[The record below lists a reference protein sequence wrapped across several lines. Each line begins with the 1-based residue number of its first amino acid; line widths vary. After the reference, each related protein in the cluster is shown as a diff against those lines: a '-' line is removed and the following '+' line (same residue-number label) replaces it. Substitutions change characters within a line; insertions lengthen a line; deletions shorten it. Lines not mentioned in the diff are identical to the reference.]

1 MNLSGISDIEIVG
14 AVAKVYCPDPD
25 ICDVLVLAVTVQPVC
40 DVALQVDTM
49 RSGSNGIVPTVYGC
63 GIQIQAY
70 GLGVG
75 FGKGDPVADLKFG
88 FRLSFLYRLRRNGCF
103 FLRRRSCLGR
113 RLCRGGVFCFLG
125 RLRCSRG
132 AVSFGSSLGERVSD
146 GSVSFSTGSV
156 FLYFSSVEIRPD

>member
-14 AVAKVYCPDPD
+14 AVAKIHRPDPD
-25 ICDVLVLAVTVQPVC
+25 ICDICVLAVTVQPVC

-75 FGKGDPVADLKFG
+75 CGKGNPVADLKFG
-88 FRLSFLYRLRRNGCF
+88 FRLSSFYRLKRNGCF
-103 FLRRRSCLGR
+103 LLRRRSCLGW

-132 AVSFGSSLGERVSD
+132 VGLFRFLPWGRTSQRWRSD
-146 GSVSFSTGSV
+146 CAGPVPAAPG
-156 FLYFSSVEIRPD
+156 LPG